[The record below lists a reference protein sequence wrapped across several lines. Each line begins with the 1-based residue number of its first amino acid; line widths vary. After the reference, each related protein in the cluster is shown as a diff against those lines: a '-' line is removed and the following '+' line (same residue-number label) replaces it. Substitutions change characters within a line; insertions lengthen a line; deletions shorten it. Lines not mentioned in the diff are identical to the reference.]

1 MTRTW
6 YTADPHLGHA
16 NAITLCDRPFATVEE
31 MDEAIVERWNGVV
44 GERDTVWVVGDVA
57 LSPKGL
63 GPVARLKGRK
73 VLVAGNHDSC
83 WEGHKRWRR
92 YVQTYLDA
100 GFERVITSGV
110 VNMHQLPGGIAVRIS
125 HLPYRGD
132 SHAEDRYAD
141 RRPVDDGLPL
151 ICGHVHEAWKTRG
164 KMLNVGVDQ
173 WNFQPVPEELVLAEV
188 RAMYKIPG
196 SLDSANTEG
205 IH

>member
-1 MTRTW
+1 MSPPRTW
-6 YTADPHLGHA
+6 YTSDQHFFHA
-16 NAITLCDRPFATVEE
+16 NIIPLCGRPFTTIEEHNDALVEL
-31 MDEAIVERWNGVV
+31 WNGVV

-63 GPVARLKGRK
+63 GPVAQLKGHK

-83 WEGHKRWRR
+83 WEKHKRWRGQ
-92 YVQTYLDA
+92 VQRYLDA

-110 VNMHQLPGGIAVRIS
+110 VNMHQLPGGITVRIS

-132 SHAEDRYAD
+132 SHDEDRYAD

-151 ICGHVHEAWKTRG
+151 ICGHVHTAWKTRG

-173 WNFQPVPEELVLAEV
+173 WHFQPVPQELVEV
-188 RAMYKIPG
+188 EVQGMYRIG
-196 SLDSANTEG
+196 A
-205 IH
+205 